1 MIQIRVVGEKVK
13 IATGGADKRYMRQ
26 FAQQNGTTESE
37 EAMLSIMALCWIR
50 LTDKSK
56 QRFIAE
62 KQSQKGDEDDVSN
75 A

>member
-1 MIQIRVVGEKVK
+1 MIQIRVVGDKVK
-13 IATGGADKRYMRQ
+13 ATTNGTDRRYMRQ
-26 FAQQNGTTESE
+26 FAEQNGTTESE
-37 EAMLSIMALCWIR
+37 EAMLVIMALCWLR

-62 KQSQKGDEDDVSN
+62 TQPKKGDKDDVSN